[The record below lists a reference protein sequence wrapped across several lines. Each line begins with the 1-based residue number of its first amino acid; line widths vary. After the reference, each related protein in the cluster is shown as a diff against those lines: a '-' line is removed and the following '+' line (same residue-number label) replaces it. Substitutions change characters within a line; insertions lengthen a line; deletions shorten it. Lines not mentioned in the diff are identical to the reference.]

1 MRYQNF
7 KGLFLVEVGKGL
19 QDFLHEIIIALKWD
33 FKGEAVYESDTFPD
47 FFENMVIIMGNYTFG
62 SESQIPEFDEE
73 RLDRLNI
80 EYLHQ
85 VKFGE
90 RNSLLLHH

>member
-33 FKGEAVYESDTFPD
+33 FKGEAVCKSDAFPD
-47 FFENMVIIMGNYTFG
+47 CFEKMIILMGNYTFG
-62 SESQIPEFDEE
+62 GESQIPKLDEE
-73 RLDRLNI
+73 
-80 EYLHQ
+80 
-85 VKFGE
+85 
-90 RNSLLLHH
+90 